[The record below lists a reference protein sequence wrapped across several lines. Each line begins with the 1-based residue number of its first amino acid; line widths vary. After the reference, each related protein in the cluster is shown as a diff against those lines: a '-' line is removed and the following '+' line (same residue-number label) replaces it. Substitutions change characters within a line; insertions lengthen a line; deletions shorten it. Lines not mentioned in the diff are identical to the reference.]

1 MRIRQKISHVRSA
14 SLPVFNEQTDSI
26 MIRRTRT
33 QDRLAPPFTSPKT
46 ESALSLS
53 PEVAKASHGNNSKPF
68 SAFFSQTNKG
78 PHFSTGRIRT
88 RSSKCST
95 WVFNT

>member
-1 MRIRQKISHVRSA
+1 
-14 SLPVFNEQTDSI
+14 

-53 PEVAKASHGNNSKPF
+53 PEVAKASLGNNLKLC
-68 SAFFSQTNKG
+68 SAFFHKVIKDHIFLRVVSGQKVQNL
-78 PHFSTGRIRT
+78 
-88 RSSKCST
+88 
-95 WVFNT
+95 V

>member
-1 MRIRQKISHVRSA
+1 
-14 SLPVFNEQTDSI
+14 

-53 PEVAKASHGNNSKPF
+53 PEVAKASLGNNLKLF
-68 SAFFSQTNKG
+68 SAFFAN
-78 PHFSTGRIRT
+78 
-88 RSSKCST
+88 
-95 WVFNT
+95 

>member
-53 PEVAKASHGNNSKPF
+53 PEVAKASLGNNSNLF
-68 SAFFSQTNKG
+68 LLFFAN
-78 PHFSTGRIRT
+78 
-88 RSSKCST
+88 
-95 WVFNT
+95 